1 MTDPNRQTPDSPTT
15 LRGVVDRLHDAANKE
30 ETSLNDVVE
39 GLGHA
44 SFVPVL
50 LVPALAVVTPL
61 SGVPLFSST
70 CGILIALIAGQM
82 LLGRRHLWLPRWIMK
97 RRVPS
102 DRLRKAADSLRKPAD
117 WLDAHTGKRLS
128 VLVRP
133 PMDRLLHLACVLCG
147 IAMPVLELVPFTSSI
162 LGAAVVLLAMTLLV
176 RDGLLALLALAVI
189 GAAIWVGVQ
198 VV

>member
-50 LVPALAVVTPL
+50 LV
-61 SGVPLFSST
+61 
-70 CGILIALIAGQM
+70 
-82 LLGRRHLWLPRWIMK
+82 
-97 RRVPS
+97 
-102 DRLRKAADSLRKPAD
+102 

-176 RDGLLALLALAVI
+176 RDGLLALAVI